1 MQLKVVKTDG
11 SVEEYYH
18 TKVIGA
24 INTALTST
32 GRPDIRTAEDLAQ
45 AVTYYLYKTQ
55 KPHTV
60 LSSEILSVIKAVLTS
75 TGYEDAAAA
84 LSEHH
89 IQRRLKRSRIE
100 VVKPG
105 PQHVPAAG
113 TFARLDEFENKSP
126 WDKSRIVAHL
136 LTKHNIE
143 RQTARTIAAM
153 VEEKVF
159 KIGLN
164 RVPADLVEQLV
175 LSDAAAMLQAQDD
188 LQMV

>member
-1 MQLKVVKTDG
+1 
-11 SVEEYYH
+11 
-18 TKVIGA
+18 
-24 INTALTST
+24 
-32 GRPDIRTAEDLAQ
+32 
-45 AVTYYLYKTQ
+45 
-55 KPHTV
+55 
-60 LSSEILSVIKAVLTS
+60 VLTS